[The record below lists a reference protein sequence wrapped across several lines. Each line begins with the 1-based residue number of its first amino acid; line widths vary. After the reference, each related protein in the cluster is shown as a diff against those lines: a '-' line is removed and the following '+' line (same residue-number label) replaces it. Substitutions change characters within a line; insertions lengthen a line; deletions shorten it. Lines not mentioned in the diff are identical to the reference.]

1 MLLVN
6 KYTPIIIDDFKLHPQ
21 LTQTIDTL
29 IEAGYLNMLLVGGM
43 GAGKSSM
50 VHAIIRQYYGDHYN
64 TFNFKQNVMHINNL
78 HEQGISYYRSEVK
91 VFCQTSSMVPLKK
104 KIVIIDDID
113 LIPEQSQQAFR
124 NCIDKYG
131 HMVCFLST
139 CSNNQKVIES
149 IQSRMAIIKLPPIT
163 PTIMRSVFDTIVT
176 TEHIE
181 VTNEARRFILS
192 LCNSTIKTLINYI
205 EKCKLMNCK
214 ITYDIAQTICSDID
228 IKTFETFTTMVQNG
242 NLNSAIHILYSIYDD
257 GYSVMDI
264 LYNYFAF
271 VKITQL
277 LTETQK
283 YQVVPFLCKYITVF
297 HEVHESDIE
306 LPLFTNNMVN
316 ILSS

>member
-6 KYTPIIIDDFKLHPQ
+6 KYTPTTLNDFRLPKQ
-21 LTQTIDTL
+21 LTETIDTL
-29 IEAGYLNMLLVGGM
+29 IDADHINMLLVGGM
-43 GAGKSSM
+43 GSGKSSM
-50 VHAIIRQYYGDHYN
+50 VHAIVRQYYGEHYN
-64 TFNFKQNVMHINNL
+64 THAFRQNVMYINNL

-91 VFCQTSSMVPLKK
+91 IFCQTSSMVKSKK
-104 KIVIIDDID
+104 KIVVIDDLD

-149 IQSRMAIIKLPPIT
+149 IQSRLAILKLPSIT
-163 PTIMRSVFDTIVT
+163 PTIMRTVFETIVT
-176 TEHIE
+176 TEHIQ
-181 VTNEARRFILS
+181 VTKEARRFILS

-205 EKCKLMNCK
+205 EKCKLMNCN

-228 IKTFETFTTMVQNG
+228 LKTFDTFTNMVKRG
-242 NLNSAIHILYSIYDD
+242 DLNAAIHILYSIYDD
-257 GYSVMDI
+257 GYSVVDI

-271 VKITQL
+271 VKITPL

-306 LPLFTNNMVN
+306 LALFTNNIVA
-316 ILSS
+316 ILS